1 MKIKFNGIGN
11 KAIRY
16 TGIRYMVIRKGFNPY
31 IHIPIYHIPTLLLL
45 VLLLTIGQT
54 NAQSKVGTTIGQF
67 LKIDPSA
74 RAASMGN
81 ASTSVS
87 GEVSS
92 VFYNPASLGRIRG
105 IDFQFTHNQWIADIN
120 YNYAAV
126 GIAVPG
132 FGSLSLQVTSL
143 NSGEID
149 VRTVELP
156 QGTGERYSVS
166 NFALGLGYGLML
178 TDRVS
183 VGFLI
188 NYYNETIWHSSLS
201 SFAMSIGVQYQVAV
215 NSLTIGAS
223 LSNFGPRTGYD
234 GRDLYIDYDYD
245 PGKYG
250 DNDQIPSELRTST
263 YALPTLF
270 RVGASFPVHISESNV
285 VIISADALH
294 PNDNEEKVNAGLE
307 WRFFDYFALRG
318 GYRDL
323 LLTDSEG
330 GLTLG
335 AGVNVSYA
343 DNYNVRF
350 DYAWADYGRLN
361 DSHRFTLSLGF

>member
-1 MKIKFNGIGN
+1 MKTKFNGIGYRD
-11 KAIRY
+11 IRY
-16 TGIRYMVIRKGFNPY
+16 NSIKTGFISYTN
-31 IHIPIYHIPTLLLL
+31 IPLYHIPTLLVLVFLL
-45 VLLLTIGQT
+45 SIDQAY
-54 NAQSKVGTTIGQF
+54 AQSKVGTTIGQF

-74 RAASMGN
+74 RASSMGN
-81 ASTSVS
+81 ASTSVF
-87 GEVSS
+87 GEASS
-92 VFYNPASLGRIRG
+92 VFYNPASLGRITG

-126 GIAVPG
+126 AISVVG
-132 FGSLSLQVTSL
+132 FGSLSLQATSL

-156 QGTGERYSVS
+156 HGTGERYSVT

-183 VGFLI
+183 IGFLI

-201 SFAMSIGVQYQVAV
+201 NFAMSIGVQYQLEP

-223 LSNFGPRTGYD
+223 LSNFGPRASYD
-234 GRDLYIDYDYD
+234 GRDLYIDFDYD

-250 DNDQIPSELRTST
+250 DNDQIPSELRTGT

-270 RVGASFPVHISESNV
+270 RVGVSYPVQINESNI
-285 VIISADALH
+285 VIVSADALH

-307 WRFFDYFALRG
+307 WNFYDYFALRG

-335 AGVNVSYA
+335 AGVNVPYSG
-343 DNYNVRF
+343 NYNVRF

-361 DSHRFTLSLGF
+361 DTHRFTLSLGF